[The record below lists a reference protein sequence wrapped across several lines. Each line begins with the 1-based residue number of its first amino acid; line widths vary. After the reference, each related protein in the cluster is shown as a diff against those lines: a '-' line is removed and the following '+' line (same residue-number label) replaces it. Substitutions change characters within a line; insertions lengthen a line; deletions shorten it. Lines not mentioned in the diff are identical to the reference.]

1 MIRRH
6 EISLR
11 FALMALDSVLAL
23 AVLMTVFAVRFGADW
38 VEVVNKALPAPGLF
52 IAEYVLTWVL
62 LLAANGLYRAGARWS
77 IWSEARGVVQATVE
91 LAFITL
97 AALFFV
103 RLPDVSRFSILVIF
117 PLQAGVTIVSRAG
130 VRWLFRESTRQGRN
144 LRSVLVIGT
153 GRRAQDFERKLT
165 ERWDLGLRVEGFLGP
180 DPAPDVLAR
189 PYLGSIEELPALL
202 HERVIDEVAICL
214 PFEERDRVEA
224 IFRLCADEGKTIR
237 IPIELPDQI
246 LSVSRVEDLEGT
258 PVLSAVSGP
267 DQVLPLAA
275 KRLFDIVGAAVG
287 LVLLSPLFAVAALG
301 IFMTDGR
308 PVIFRQPRAGMNG
321 RRFRVVKFRTMVREA
336 DALRAAL
343 RSQNEISGKASFKL
357 TNDPRITRIGR
368 FLRRTSVDELPQLW
382 NVLRGEMSLVGPR
395 PHPFDDVAG
404 YDPWHRRRLSMKP
417 GITGLWQIVGR
428 REPNFDRWVE
438 LDLQYIDHWS
448 LWLDLRLIL
457 KTIPAML
464 KAEGR

>member
-62 LLAANGLYRAGARWS
+62 LLAANGLYRARARWS

-91 LAFITL
+91 PAFITL

-103 RLPDVSRFSILVIF
+103 RLPDVS
-117 PLQAGVTIVSRAG
+117 P
-130 VRWLFRESTRQGRN
+130 
-144 LRSVLVIGT
+144 
-153 GRRAQDFERKLT
+153 
-165 ERWDLGLRVEGFLGP
+165 
-180 DPAPDVLAR
+180 
-189 PYLGSIEELPALL
+189 
-202 HERVIDEVAICL
+202 
-214 PFEERDRVEA
+214 
-224 IFRLCADEGKTIR
+224 
-237 IPIELPDQI
+237 
-246 LSVSRVEDLEGT
+246 VSRVEDLEGT

-321 RRFRVVKFRTMVREA
+321 RRFRVVKFRT
-336 DALRAAL
+336 
-343 RSQNEISGKASFKL
+343 
-357 TNDPRITRIGR
+357 
-368 FLRRTSVDELPQLW
+368 
-382 NVLRGEMSLVGPR
+382 
-395 PHPFDDVAG
+395 
-404 YDPWHRRRLSMKP
+404 
-417 GITGLWQIVGR
+417 
-428 REPNFDRWVE
+428 
-438 LDLQYIDHWS
+438 
-448 LWLDLRLIL
+448 
-457 KTIPAML
+457 
-464 KAEGR
+464 